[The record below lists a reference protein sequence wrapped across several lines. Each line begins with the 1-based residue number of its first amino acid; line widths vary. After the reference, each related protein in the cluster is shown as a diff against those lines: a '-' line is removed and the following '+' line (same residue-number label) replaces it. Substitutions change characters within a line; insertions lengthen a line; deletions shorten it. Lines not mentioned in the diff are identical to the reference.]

1 MTTNT
6 GGSVHLVIPDTQV
19 KADVDLSHL
28 PLIGKYA
35 LEKRPDVIVMI
46 GDFADM
52 PSLSSYDKGKKS
64 FEGRRYKKDV
74 EAAKY
79 AMSLL
84 MKPIKEYNDHAAANH
99 RARYKPRLIL
109 TLGNHEDRIT
119 RAIESDPMLDGTI
132 SIDDLEY
139 EKFGWEVYP
148 YLEVVN
154 VDGIAYSHFFTS
166 GTMGRPVSSARALV
180 AKKHMS
186 CTMGH
191 VQDTD
196 IAMAKTG
203 DGKEIIGLFSGTCY
217 LHDENYL
224 GAQGNGQRRHIVMKY
239 RVKDGS
245 YDPHFVS
252 LDYLFEHYDAKRN
265 EYVFINK

>member
-1 MTTNT
+1 MRT
-6 GGSVHLVIPDTQV
+6 HLVIPDTQV
-19 KADVDLSHL
+19 KAGVDLSHL

-35 LEKRPDVIVMI
+35 LEKRPDVIIMI

-52 PSLSSYDKGKKS
+52 ESLSSYDKGKKS
-64 FEGRRYKKDV
+64 FEGRRYKKDIN
-74 EAAKY
+74 AAKY
-79 AMSLL
+79 AMQLL
-84 MKPIKEYNDHAAANH
+84 MQPIADFNKHASAMH
-99 RARYKPRLIL
+99 DKRYKPQLIM
-109 TLGNHEDRIT
+109 TLGNHEDRIS
-119 RAIESDPMLDGTI
+119 RAIESEPMLDGTI
-132 SIDDLEY
+132 SIDDLGYKEA
-139 EKFGWEVYP
+139 GWDVYP
-148 YLEVVN
+148 YLDVVM

-180 AKKHMS
+180 SKKHMS

-196 IAMAKTG
+196 IAMSKTG
-203 DGKEIIGLFSGTCY
+203 NGKEIIGLFSGTCY

-224 GAQGNGQRRHIVMKY
+224 GAQGNGQRRHIIMKY

-252 LDYLFEHYDAKRN
+252 LDYLFEHYNAKRN
-265 EYVFINK
+265 EYAFK